1 MTRKKQFKV
10 EVDFNLIHKVHFE
23 ELESILNV
31 SHRGDLQEAINRE
44 DYVMAGKFKAAN
56 NLNVNAF
63 SEYITYFIN
72 KNRAGIVQTKSY
84 LIYLLPPI

>member
-1 MTRKKQFKV
+1 M
-10 EVDFNLIHKVHFE
+10 
-23 ELESILNV
+23 NV

-63 SEYITYFIN
+63 NEYINYFIN
-72 KNRAGIVQTKSY
+72 KNRAGIIQAKSY
-84 LIYLLPPI
+84 LIYLIPPIENLPLPYPIKNDEMLALFFKL